1 MTQPESIVEKTGE
14 LRRVLLLV
22 SYDGRNY
29 SGIARQ
35 DNAPT
40 VGGTLDKIL
49 REIDPDAS
57 FITASSRT
65 DRGVHA
71 ERQPVSFTTTKPLT
85 ARGWV
90 LAIGQRL
97 PPDISVMRA
106 SFVPLD
112 FDPRRQALWKRY
124 EYRIFRSPVDDP
136 FVSPF
141 AWRVGDELDLSLMQ
155 GEARSILG
163 EHDFVAFRH
172 VDDCR
177 TETVRRLDVVQVE
190 QETADPRC
198 LKLTV
203 QGNRF
208 MYNMVRIIAGT
219 LVDVGR
225 GRKAPGAAR
234 RALTSGDRRDLGMT
248 APAHGLRLVHVE
260 LGSSGEDA
268 WPPPTGWQRPIAHCT
283 PEYAPESK
291 PLRAFLK

>member
-1 MTQPESIVEKTGE
+1 MTEPDSADSKDAAWT
-14 LRRVLLLV
+14 RVLLLV

-40 VGGTLDKIL
+40 VGGVLDAAV

-71 ERQPVSFTTTKPLT
+71 VRQPVSFTTKKPLT

-90 LAIGQRL
+90 LALGQRL
-97 PPDISVMRA
+97 PPDISVMCA
-106 SFVPLD
+106 SFVPLG
-112 FDPRRQALWKRY
+112 FDPRRDAIWKRY
-124 EYRIFRSPVDDP
+124 EYRIFRSPVEDP
-136 FVSPF
+136 FVSPY

-155 GEARSILG
+155 REAESIVG
-163 EHDFVAFRH
+163 QHDFAAFRH
-172 VDDCR
+172 VDDPR
-177 TETVRRLDVVQVE
+177 TETIRRLDVVRIE
-190 QETADPRC
+190 HDETDARC
-198 LKLTV
+198 LTLTV

-225 GRKAPGAAR
+225 GRKKPGAAL
-234 RALTSGDRRDLGMT
+234 RAVLSGDRRDLGMT
-248 APAHGLRLVHVE
+248 APAHGLRLMHVE
-260 LGSSGEDA
+260 LTTWGQDGWPASS
-268 WPPPTGWQRPIAHCT
+268 
-283 PEYAPESK
+283 
-291 PLRAFLK
+291 

>member
-1 MTQPESIVEKTGE
+1 MTEPDTPAAKDGGI
-14 LRRVLLLV
+14 RRVLLLV

-40 VGGTLDKIL
+40 VGGTLDAIV

-71 ERQPVSFTTTKPLT
+71 ERQPVSFTTTKALT
-85 ARGWV
+85 TRGWV

-97 PPDISVMRA
+97 PADISVMRA

-112 FDPRRQALWKRY
+112 FDPRRQAIWKRY
-124 EYRIFRSPVDDP
+124 EYRVFRSPVDDP

-155 GEARSILG
+155 AEAESILG
-163 EHDFVAFRH
+163 EHDFAAFRH
-172 VDDCR
+172 IDDCR
-177 TETVRRLDVVQVE
+177 TETVRRLDVVRVE
-190 QETADPRC
+190 PEVPDPRC

-225 GRKAPGAAR
+225 GRKPPGAAR
-234 RALTSGDRRDLGMT
+234 RALESHDRRDLGMT

-260 LGSSGEDA
+260 LGSWGDDA
-268 WPPPTGWQRPIAHCT
+268 WPPPTD
-283 PEYAPESK
+283 
-291 PLRAFLK
+291 

>member
-1 MTQPESIVEKTGE
+1 
-14 LRRVLLLV
+14 LLV

-40 VGGTLDKIL
+40 VGGTLDAAL
-49 REIDPDAS
+49 RDIDPDAS

-71 ERQPVSFTTTKPLT
+71 ERQPVSFTTKKPLT

-90 LAIGQRL
+90 LALGQRL
-97 PPDISVMRA
+97 PADISVMRA

-112 FDPRRQALWKRY
+112 FDPRRNAIWKRY
-124 EYRIFRSPVDDP
+124 EYRVFHSPVEDP
-136 FVSPF
+136 FISPF
-141 AWRVGDELDLSLMQ
+141 AWRVGDNLDLSLIQ
-155 GEARSILG
+155 KEAESILG
-163 EHDFVAFRH
+163 EHDFAAFRNA
-172 VDDCR
+172 DDPR
-177 TETVRRLDVVQVE
+177 TETVRRLDIVRVE
-190 QETADPRC
+190 RDAQEPRC
-198 LKLTV
+198 LVLIV

-225 GRKAPGAAR
+225 GRKEPGAAR
-234 RALTSGDRRDLGMT
+234 RALLSAERRDLGMT

-260 LGSSGEDA
+260 LATWGQDA
-268 WPPPTGWQRPIAHCT
+268 WPPASDW
-283 PEYAPESK
+283 
-291 PLRAFLK
+291 

>member
-1 MTQPESIVEKTGE
+1 VDVEPE
-14 LRRVLLLV
+14 LRRVLLII

-40 VGGTLDKIL
+40 VGGTLDAAI

-57 FITASSRT
+57 PITASSRT

-71 ERQPVSFTTTKPLT
+71 SGQPVSFTTTKPLR

-90 LAIGQRL
+90 LALAQRL
-97 PPDISVMRA
+97 PPDIGIVRA
-106 SFVPLD
+106 SFVPLN
-112 FDPRRQALWKRY
+112 FDPRRDPIFKRY

-136 FVSPF
+136 FLSPY
-141 AWRVGDELDLSLMQ
+141 AWRVGEPLDLPLMQ
-155 GEARSILG
+155 REAESIVG
-163 EHDFVAFRH
+163 EHDFAAFRH

-177 TETVRRLDVVQVE
+177 TETVRTLEVVRLDE
-190 QETADPRC
+190 DPLDSR
-198 LKLTV
+198 LVTLTV

-219 LVDVGR
+219 VVDVGR
-225 GRKAPGAAR
+225 QRKPPGSAAR
-234 RALTSGDRRDLGMT
+234 ALESKDRRDLGMT

-260 LGSSGEDA
+260 LQDWGTDA
-268 WPPPTGWQRPIAHCT
+268 WPGDSPLGTST
-283 PEYAPESK
+283 APG
-291 PLRAFLK
+291 A